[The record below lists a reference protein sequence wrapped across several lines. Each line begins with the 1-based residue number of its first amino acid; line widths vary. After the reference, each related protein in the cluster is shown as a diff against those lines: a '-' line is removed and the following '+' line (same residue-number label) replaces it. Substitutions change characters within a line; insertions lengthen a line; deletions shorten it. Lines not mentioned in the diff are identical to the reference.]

1 MKIYCQYKTELLL
14 CQVVWLRVV
23 SFLCYFVE
31 DLLQV
36 LPLLTEKQYVSAVHS
51 RLMDSQSWKLPGLQ
65 ATCRLAWALSLR
77 VLSQLPQ
84 GCGK

>member
-1 MKIYCQYKTELLL
+1 M
-14 CQVVWLRVV
+14 

>member
-1 MKIYCQYKTELLL
+1 MRICCQYKNEVLL
-14 CQVVWLRVV
+14 CQVVLLRAV
-23 SFLCYFVE
+23 SFCYFVE

-51 RLMDSQSWKLPGLQ
+51 RLMDNQSWKLPGLQ

>member
-1 MKIYCQYKTELLL
+1 MKICCQYKNEVLL
-14 CQVVWLRVV
+14 CQVVWLRAV
-23 SFLCYFVE
+23 SLFYFVE

-51 RLMDSQSWKLPGLQ
+51 RLMDSQTWKLPGLQ